1 MMRFINPT
9 VKIKLV
15 TRRHESE
22 LQQDTRHKTQDEYA
36 KRRRGLPRTTYKVL
50 HDSVMICGPPHHGLH
65 VPDHG

>member
-1 MMRFINPT
+1 MMRVLNPT

-15 TRRHESE
+15 TRRRESKI
-22 LQQDTRHKTQDEYA
+22 QQGTRHKMSMQ

-50 HDSVMICGPPHHGLH
+50 HDNVMICGPPHHGLH